1 MGDSI
6 TDNKPN
12 EAKKEPVS
20 GTWSGTETVFMSNNI
35 NPFTVMPLAPNQ
47 INGQQFSIN
56 IQVDSISA
64 YTPSST
70 IQVKSS
76 MNAIDGSTFQL
87 NGQSIYPY
95 KVYTASGN
103 VQAETIDTGALIG
116 RKFLVSFFGD
126 PQVQVTPGQTL
137 FTYTADPNQYDVII
151 DGHLTTSNSV
161 GIGLPPA
168 SNVALSVSGDV
179 FISGAVSLAG
189 VQLASL
195 GIGTSVASNYVF
207 DVSGKSILNGETTIT
222 DNAYI
227 TKFLGIGKR
236 STANALDVSGSS
248 AISNNMT
255 VGNITYTKILGV
267 GKTANITGGYV
278 ADISGNTQIAGKLYV
293 TRTLD
298 VSQNLV
304 VSGTTRILGQGVSP
318 ALQVI
323 GDIEYTNDLSGARGF
338 WSDYLN
344 VAGSIAINKLGE
356 PGYNLEVNGDASI
369 VDLTVTNNIITNNI
383 IIPAGAGKI
392 ILEGNT
398 LGTSINT
405 PYIGINVGA
414 FATIRNQLE
423 LVGVAKFGAAD
434 PISYSQIG
442 LNVDTPLYE
451 FDMSGTFNTTQ
462 AITSNLYVSNLYG
475 TSTGPLGAD
484 SSDIILYGS
493 MINDT
498 SLITPKVYIN
508 TPVNQNTLSVSGES
522 AFYGNVSITGSL
534 TSYTPIRIIQYNPAG
549 AGGGGYPNSGWW
561 YLPPGT
567 NTVALSL
574 DEYPVLYVIDGANS
588 LTNLI
593 VTIQSDGSANP
604 RTGLQYSFVA
614 RNTTGAG
621 HQIIYPCTNGPTYT
635 RTVQMPLSFP
645 LLCIGTDDYSST

>member
-6 TDNKPN
+6 TDNKAN

-20 GTWSGTETVFMSNNI
+20 GTWAGTETVFMSNNI

-76 MNAIDGSTFQL
+76 MNAVDGSTFQL

-95 KVYTASGN
+95 RVYTASGN
-103 VQAETIDTGALIG
+103 VQAETIDTGALTG

-126 PQVQVTPGQTL
+126 PQVQMTPGQTV
-137 FTYTADPNQYDVII
+137 FTYAADPNEYDVII

-161 GIGLPPA
+161 GIGLAPI
-168 SNVALSVSGDV
+168 NGKALSVSGDV

-195 GIGTSVASNYVF
+195 GIATSVAPSYVF

-236 STANALDVSGSS
+236 SAANALDVSGSS
-248 AISNNMT
+248 AISNNIT
-255 VGNITYTKILGV
+255 VGNTTYTKIVGV

-323 GDIEYTNDLSGARGF
+323 GDIEYTNNLSGARGF

-369 VDLTVTNNIITNNI
+369 VDLTVTNKIL
-383 IIPAGAGKI
+383 IPDGNGKI
-392 ILEGNT
+392 ILEGNAI
-398 LGTSINT
+398 GTSINT
-405 PYIGINVGA
+405 PYIGINIGA
-414 FATIRNQLE
+414 YTTVRNPLE
-423 LVGVAKFGAAD
+423 LVGIAKFGGAD

-462 AITSNLYVSNLYG
+462 TITSNLYVSKLYG

-498 SLITPKVYIN
+498 SLITPKVFIN

-549 AGGGGYPNSGWW
+549 GSGGGYPNAGWW
-561 YLPPGT
+561 DLSGV
-567 NTVALSL
+567 NVRLSL
-574 DEYPVLYVIDGANS
+574 DIFPVLYVLDGAGS
-588 LTNLI
+588 LTNLT
-593 VTIQSDGSANP
+593 VTIQSDGSTYP